1 VLQHHLAGKFKTL
14 ENRKTM
20 NKFSKLIVGASIAIC
35 MFSSN
40 AYALKLGV
48 AAEPYPPFAEKDASG
63 TWQGWEIEIGN
74 ALCAAMG
81 EECEWVEVAWDG
93 IIPALMAKKFD
104 VIVSSMSI
112 TEERMKTIDF
122 TDKYYNTPAVIIAP
136 KGSSID
142 GTPGSVSGKIV
153 GVQVST
159 THENYVSKHL
169 AGSADSIKTYAT
181 FDEHNQDL
189 VAGRIDAVVADSLAL
204 EPFLNSDSGA
214 CCEVKGELSD
224 VSIFGPGAG
233 GGIRKE
239 DTELKARFN
248 DAIKKI
254 RADGTYKAIS
264 DKYFTINIYG
274 AE

>member
-1 VLQHHLAGKFKTL
+1 MR
-14 ENRKTM
+14 NI
-20 NKFSKLIVGASIAIC
+20 NKLIAGFVVAIC

-48 AAEPYPPFAEKDASG
+48 AAEPYPPFAEKNAAG
-63 TWQGWEIEIGN
+63 VWEGWEIEIAG
-74 ALCAAMG
+74 AICAAMG

-93 IIPALMAKKFD
+93 IIPALMSKKFD

-122 TDKYYNTPAVIIAP
+122 SDKYYNTPAAIIAP
-136 KGSSID
+136 KGSDID
-142 GTPGSVSGKIV
+142 GSPASVAGKII

-159 THENYVSKHL
+159 THANYVEKHFTD
-169 AGSADSIKTYAT
+169 ATIKTYAS

-189 VAGRIDAVVADSLAL
+189 VAGRVDAVVGDSLAI
-204 EPFLNSDSGA
+204 EPFLNSDSGG
-214 CCEVKGELSD
+214 CCEIVGELND
-224 VSIFGPGAG
+224 VAVFGPGVG

-248 DAIKKI
+248 AAIEKI
-254 RADGTYKAIS
+254 RADGTFKTIS
-264 DKYFTINIYG
+264 DKYFNFDIYG
-274 AE
+274 G